1 MNEYIHSP
9 EVEMPQSTSLPEF
22 MRSFEDL
29 MEAPPQ
35 SIQDNTEF
43 RNLPK
48 WDSLKMVELLAM
60 LDEDFGVNVEVS
72 QLQTCRTVSDVFVL
86 VRQ

>member
-1 MNEYIHSP
+1 
-9 EVEMPQSTSLPEF
+9 VPQTTSLPDF

-29 MEAPPQ
+29 MELP
-35 SIQDNTEF
+35 SESLDDNTEF

-72 QLQTCRTVSDVFVL
+72 KLQVCKTVSDVFSL
-86 VRQ
+86 MKQ

>member
-1 MNEYIHSP
+1 
-9 EVEMPQSTSLPEF
+9 MPQTTSLPDF

-29 MEAPPQ
+29 KELP
-35 SIQDNTEF
+35 SESLDDNTEF

-72 QLQTCRTVSDVFVL
+72 KLQVCKTVSDVFSL
-86 VRQ
+86 MKQ

>member
-1 MNEYIHSP
+1 
-9 EVEMPQSTSLPEF
+9 MPQTTSLPDF

-29 MEAPPQ
+29 MELP
-35 SIQDNTEF
+35 SESLDDNTEF

-72 QLQTCRTVSDVFVL
+72 KLQVCKTVSDVFSL
-86 VRQ
+86 MKQ

>member
-1 MNEYIHSP
+1 
-9 EVEMPQSTSLPEF
+9 

-29 MEAPPQ
+29 MELP
-35 SIQDNTEF
+35 SESLDDNTEF

-72 QLQTCRTVSDVFVL
+72 KLQVCKTVSDVFSL
-86 VRQ
+86 MKQ